1 MTTPPHSVVITKA
14 EVFVFRAPILKPVRT
29 SFGIMHNR
37 PAVLL
42 RLEDSDGAFG
52 WGEAW
57 CNFPSCGAEHR
68 ANLLESVLVPMLLGK
83 NIVSPPQTF
92 AELTSKTTVLALQ
105 TDEPGPLA
113 QSIAAADIAL
123 WDLFARKAGKPL
135 YRYLG
140 GTSVAG
146 VPAYASGMNPTGLL
160 DTIEDSRNN
169 GFRAFKFKIGFN
181 KEQDLQNVKDACG
194 GLHAGEV
201 LAVDAN
207 QAWNLAEA
215 KQMAELMGDAA
226 LAWLEE
232 PLRCDSPL
240 AQWQELQ
247 RHCRIPLAAGEN
259 IRSEKGFEEVCA
271 SRFMTVIQP
280 DICKW
285 GGLSRCSQVA
295 KTVLAAGLRYFPH
308 YLGGGIGLVASAHLL
323 AAVGGD
329 GMLEVDINP
338 NPLREM
344 LALPYPAVS
353 EGIFPVPQSVGLGVQ
368 PATDD
373 LKPLLTFYRELRS

>member
-1 MTTPPHSVVITKA
+1 MTIQLHSVTITRA

-29 SFGIMHNR
+29 SFGIMYNR

-68 ANLLESVLVPMLLGK
+68 ANLLESVIVPMLLGK
-83 NIVSPPQTF
+83 SLVSPQQTF
-92 AELTSKTTVLALQ
+92 EELSDKTAVLALQ
-105 TDEPGPLA
+105 ADEPGPLA

-135 YRYLG
+135 HQFLG

-146 VPAYASGMNPTGLL
+146 VPVYASGMNPTGLL

-169 GFRAFKFKIGFN
+169 GFRAFKFKIGFDQ
-181 KEQDLQNVKDACG
+181 EQDLQNVKDACG
-194 GLHAGEV
+194 GLHSGEI

-207 QAWNLAEA
+207 QAWSLPEA
-215 KQMAELMGDAA
+215 KHMAGLIGDAP

-232 PLRCDSPL
+232 PLRCDTPL
-240 AQWQELQ
+240 SRWQELQ
-247 RHCRIPLAAGEN
+247 EHCRIPLAAGEN
-259 IRSEKGFEEVCA
+259 IRSRKGFEDVCA
-271 SRFMTVIQP
+271 SRSMAVIQP

-285 GGLSRCSQVA
+285 GGLSLCFQVA
-295 KTVLAAGLRYFPH
+295 KAVLAAELRYFPH

-344 LALPYPAVS
+344 LALPYPVVH
-353 EGIFPVPQSVGLGVQ
+353 EGVFPVPQTAGLGVE
-368 PATDD
+368 PATKE
-373 LKPLLTFYRELRS
+373 LKPLMTYYKELRS